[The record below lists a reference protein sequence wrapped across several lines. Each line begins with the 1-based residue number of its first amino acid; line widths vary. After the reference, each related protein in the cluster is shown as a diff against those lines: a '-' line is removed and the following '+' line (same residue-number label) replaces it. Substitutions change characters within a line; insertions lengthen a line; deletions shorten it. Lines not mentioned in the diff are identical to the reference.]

1 MLNCH
6 YSFVNLMTF
15 TLFMK
20 YYMRF
25 QSTEDRCQM
34 SRFSSLSIG
43 AAVTAFPLS
52 SCLSLQNFDFED
64 EHEKNQIKSY
74 AYAPASAG

>member
-1 MLNCH
+1 
-6 YSFVNLMTF
+6 
-15 TLFMK
+15 MK
-20 YYMRF
+20 FYMRF